1 MALKDHQKLV
11 GKYLSIP
18 GTKCSG
24 ESFCNFFH
32 VATKMVHVLEDK
44 TLEKEVR
51 TDIPCVNQ
59 KILRPTCLIQLHP
72 WLQPC
77 DCYLWQQAGCSGL
90 LQSYWTIVREG
101 LVLDLEAAGSWGQS
115 DTQYPNFAFV
125 ANHFRRLVTVWTLF
139 GPMSQ
144 LHICLL
150 PCPLRTWGLPWASL
164 EGGQHLGMP
173 VSFLFSLSWALAPL
187 SCSLL

>member
-51 TDIPCVNQ
+51 TEYVALDVNQ
-59 KILRPTCLIQLHP
+59 EIFRATCHIQLHP
-72 WLQPC
+72 CLQP
-77 DCYLWQQAGCSGL
+77 
-90 LQSYWTIVREG
+90 
-101 LVLDLEAAGSWGQS
+101 LDGH
-115 DTQYPNFAFV
+115 P
-125 ANHFRRLVTVWTLF
+125 
-139 GPMSQ
+139 
-144 LHICLL
+144 
-150 PCPLRTWGLPWASL
+150 
-164 EGGQHLGMP
+164 
-173 VSFLFSLSWALAPL
+173 
-187 SCSLL
+187 